1 MAWNSGYE
9 QSCASVCF
17 LQQTKPNDV
26 SHYFPLYKTLRT
38 SFKKKK
44 KNSRH
49 PINSKRRISTT
60 ISHETTTI
68 SNSHRNLFSRLEFVA
83 PRSLLAFNYPHP
95 RRVTIKKK
103 RNKEKGEAKTS
114 RGGRRSSDR
123 RPKFHHRRIPGGAVF
138 VIRVRIA
145 IPIDARSWLHTG

>member
-1 MAWNSGYE
+1 MHRFAFYNRPNPRT
-9 QSCASVCF
+9 F
-17 LQQTKPNDV
+17 HITFHFIKPFV
-26 SHYFPLYKTLRT
+26 HPSKR
-38 SFKKKK
+38 KKK

-49 PINSKRRISTT
+49 PINSKRRISTA

-103 RNKEKGEAKTS
+103 RKKEKGEAKTS
-114 RGGRRSSDR
+114 REGRRSSDR